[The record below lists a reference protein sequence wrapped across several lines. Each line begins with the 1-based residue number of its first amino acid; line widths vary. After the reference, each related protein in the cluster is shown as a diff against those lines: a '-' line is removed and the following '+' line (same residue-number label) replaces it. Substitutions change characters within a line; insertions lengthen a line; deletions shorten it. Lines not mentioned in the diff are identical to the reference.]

1 MRYFFFLTLTTII
14 IFFIYLGMAYIT
26 TMPPAS
32 ENFETIDSIEKFDIK
47 PIPKRQFQ
55 SKSIEGSIN
64 IEPKKFNNLHELK
77 SQNFLDF
84 SEQLNQNKKQ
94 IHINRINT
102 HVPVDLA
109 EEAKDSIMNTDLAT
123 LMNRPIYPYE
133 AYRNNIDDWV
143 LLKLFITKKGTV
155 ENVELLDSEPKGIF
169 ENVAIKTAYK
179 KVFPIKKGNLDPKK
193 HTRNLKIH
201 YKADEQFL

>member
-26 TMPPAS
+26 TMPTVS
-32 ENFETIDSIEKFDIK
+32 ENLETIDSIEIFDIK
-47 PIPKRQFQ
+47 PIPKRKFQ
-55 SKSIEGSIN
+55 SKLNKDSIN

-77 SQNFLDF
+77 SQNILDF

-94 IHINRINT
+94 IHINRIHP

-109 EEAKDSIMNTDLAT
+109 EEAKDSIVNTDLTT

-133 AYRNNIDDWV
+133 AYRNNIDGWV
-143 LLKLFITKKGTV
+143 LLKLFITKTGTV

-201 YKADEQFL
+201 YKADEQFY